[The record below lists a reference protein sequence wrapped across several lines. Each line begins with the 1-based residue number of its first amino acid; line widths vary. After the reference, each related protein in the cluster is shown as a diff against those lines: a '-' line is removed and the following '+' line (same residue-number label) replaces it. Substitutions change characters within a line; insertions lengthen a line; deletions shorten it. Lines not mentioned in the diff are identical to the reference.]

1 MIQRSIWNKLGV
13 TLPVFSEATVDDVPE
28 SHFFSNVFSMIF
40 PSFIYR
46 NMVSMLSH
54 GPTYPTMGPS
64 IPLPLHQ
71 AMVVREL
78 VVEVE
83 AWSCWLVGWLVG
95 SSSISSVGFQ
105 MEGRPL

>member
-1 MIQRSIWNKLGV
+1 
-13 TLPVFSEATVDDVPE
+13 
-28 SHFFSNVFSMIF
+28 
-40 PSFIYR
+40 
-46 NMVSMLSH
+46 MVSMLSH
-54 GPTYPTMGPS
+54 GHHLPNHGAPS

-71 AMVVREL
+71 AMAVREL

-105 MEGRPL
+105 MEGRRVVRSWGVLMMANT

>member
-1 MIQRSIWNKLGV
+1 
-13 TLPVFSEATVDDVPE
+13 
-28 SHFFSNVFSMIF
+28 
-40 PSFIYR
+40 
-46 NMVSMLSH
+46 MVSMLSH
-54 GPTYPTMGPS
+54 GAHVPYPTMGPS

-95 SSSISSVGFQ
+95 WLVSSSISSVGFPK
-105 MEGRPL
+105 GRAACCKELGGSDDGKKHSSKLQNP